1 MKSRNNN
8 NRKIPPLHNTYLA
21 TTTAATIFTLTII
34 FASTTTV
41 VSASTT
47 GNSTTTA
54 TTSVGGEQE
63 AVSSTT
69 TTTSNVSNA
78 LLGRLFSYL
87 DKEEDVGANVN
98 PVDHTYIV
106 ISYSGNRIILP
117 PNGTGTINATETANV
132 TINIQPNGLS
142 FYQGHAVIMTE
153 GDAAAEGGENATI
166 SFVLLSR
173 TNHDGSGSGTGV
185 TYFSTNSTGQ
195 LAFLDNL
202 VAIGQVEYSP
212 AEGINRFA
220 EWEWKGGML
229 PFEIVGGGAP
239 TTGNQ
244 TTTNNNVSNAALGN
258 PFMIV
263 NFKTAS
269 VNPINET
276 YIEISTVHNVTIIPP
291 NATATGTTINGTE
304 TANTTVNILP
314 NGLALD
320 KGQSLIV
327 IEGDDDDGTAEQE
340 NATTTFVD
348 LSRMN
353 PDGTGSGTGVVF
365 FSTNSTGQLA
375 FLDNR
380 VGINDSEFSQG
391 GGTIRVWE
399 WKGGTLPL
407 ETDSPPT
414 TGNQTTI
421 TSAPEEEE

>member
-1 MKSRNNN
+1 METLN
-8 NRKIPPLHNTYLA
+8 NRNRKMPLLRSIHLV
-21 TTTAATIFTLTII
+21 ATIVILTLIFAWTATLV
-34 FASTTTV
+34 FASTL
-41 VSASTT
+41 
-47 GNSTTTA
+47 GNTA
-54 TTSVGGEQE
+54 TSVGGEQE
-63 AVSSTT
+63 AVSSTNT
-69 TTTSNVSNA
+69 TTTNNNVSNA
-78 LLGRLFSYL
+78 ALGRLFSFG
-87 DKEEDVGANVN
+87 EGTEANVN
-98 PVDHTYIV
+98 PINETHIV
-106 ISYSGNRIILP
+106 VSYSGNRIIIP
-117 PNGTGTINATETANV
+117 PNATGVINSTETGNV

-142 FYQGHAVIMTE
+142 INQGHAVIMTE
-153 GDAAAEGGENATI
+153 GGAAAEGENATI
-166 SFVLLSR
+166 SFVLLTR
-173 TNHDGSGSGTGV
+173 TNPDGTGSGTSV
-185 TYFSTNSTGQ
+185 TYFSTNSTGR

-327 IEGDDDDGTAEQE
+327 IEGEDDGTAEQE

-348 LSRMN
+348 ISRMN

-365 FSTNSTGQLA
+365 FSTNSTGRLA
-375 FLDNR
+375 FLDSM

-399 WKGGTLPL
+399 WKGGMLPF
-407 ETDSPPT
+407 EIVGGGAPT

-421 TSAPEEEE
+421 ISPMR